1 MRLLAN
7 TMRWSVRVAAWRQY
21 SQEVG
26 AELHALAVKLQTPL
40 RLAYYVLPT
49 SLTGRRDEEIITRPS
64 TVAARARI
72 VVNPASGS
80 IHGAFGLR
88 ELQEAAV
95 WLTDHGLPTEIAL
108 TVRPGHAAEL
118 AREAAESGMDLVI
131 AAGGDGTVN
140 DVVQG
145 LAGTKTALGVLPMGT
160 VNVWAREMAIP
171 LNPVLAREVLL
182 TGVRRRIDLGR
193 AGSRYFLL
201 MAGVGFDAEVARRVE
216 RSRLK
221 RAGLKFLDYV
231 ATAGR
236 LGVTHPSAKIWM
248 RSAGTRRSVNAIMV
262 LIGNTRLYGGALTFA
277 KRAIADDG
285 WLDVVVLRS
294 GGLAYRA
301 AVFVRALFRR
311 ASLGPRVQYLRCRTV
326 RLESHVPLPVQID
339 GEVIGTLPMTFSIAP
354 RALTVVVPRG
364 AADELFSQSPLA
376 SPGYGADTET
386 AIT

>member
-145 LAGTKTALGVLPMGT
+145 LAGTQTALGVLPMGT

-248 RSAGTRRSVNAIMV
+248 RSDGTRRSVNAIMV